1 MQQAATKF
9 IQYFPLPP
17 TARIYSKQRWQFCVI
32 SFYETKCRHKY
43 CTFNHSSNSEQHN
56 IPISEIGKVFGVRSF
71 FGSPPSLAHR
81 TPFFLASHFNIL
93 SYISFDQICEA
104 KILLPF
110 NKIMA
115 YLDWSQIFPFDIRV
129 SHRVTTPVYATHKTN
144 RQANGIEPTNKR
156 KVNVTQTR

>member
-1 MQQAATKF
+1 MKQNADINIVLSIIRATPSNITFQSAK
-9 IQYFPLPP
+9 LEKSL
-17 TARIYSKQRWQFCVI
+17 ALGGS
-32 SFYETKCRHKY
+32 SFL
-43 CTFNHSSNSEQHN
+43 
-56 IPISEIGKVFGVRSF
+56 VRL
-71 FGSPPSLAHR
+71 PSLARR

-156 KVNVTQTR
+156 KVNVTQTRWKEKKDARNFVRYQG